1 MHLTKTLLTVAIMT
15 FSALVSC
22 AQQQETATAEKKSG
36 EIVNVTVQDLK
47 TAMEKDS
54 NFVILDVRT
63 PPELNGPLGHI
74 NGVINIPVQVLDQ
87 KVNELEPYKDK
98 KIYVICRSG
107 NRSRLATQILL
118 KHGYNAV
125 NVMGGM
131 KAYNKSK

>member
-1 MHLTKTLLTVAIMT
+1 MYLTKALLTFILISIT
-15 FSALVSC
+15 ALVSC
-22 AQQQETATAEKKSG
+22 AQEKTATAEKKAD

-63 PPELNGPLGHI
+63 PPELKGPLGHI
-74 NGVINIPVQVLDQ
+74 DGVINIPVQVLDQ

-107 NRSRLATQILL
+107 NRSRLATKILK
-118 KHGYNAV
+118 KHGFNAV

-131 KAYNKSK
+131 KAYNKAK

>member
-1 MHLTKTLLTVAIMT
+1 MLYYTKTLLTFMIIA

-22 AQQQETATAEKKSG
+22 AQQENATAEKKTE

-63 PPELNGPLGHI
+63 PPELQGPLGHI

-107 NRSRLATQILL
+107 NRSRLATKILRQN
-118 KHGYNAV
+118 GYNAV

>member
-1 MHLTKTLLTVAIMT
+1 MLYYTKTLLTFMIIA
-15 FSALVSC
+15 FSALISC
-22 AQQQETATAEKKSG
+22 AQQETGTAEKKTE

-63 PPELNGPLGHI
+63 PPELQGPLGHI

-107 NRSRLATQILL
+107 NRSRLATKILRQN
-118 KHGYNAV
+118 GYNAV

-131 KAYNKSK
+131 RAYNKSK

>member
-1 MHLTKTLLTVAIMT
+1 MLYHTKTLLTFMIIA

-22 AQQQETATAEKKSG
+22 AQQAETKPAKQTEKF
-36 EIVNVTVQDLK
+36 VNVTVQDLK

-63 PPELNGPLGHI
+63 PPELQGPLGHI
-74 NGVINIPVQVLDQ
+74 DGVINIPVQVLDQ
-87 KVNELEPYKDK
+87 KVDELEPYKDK

-107 NRSRLATQILL
+107 NRSRLATKILL
-118 KHGYNAV
+118 EHGYNAV

-131 KAYNKSK
+131 KAYNKAK